1 MASNVQDILES
12 LQNFDTEQLNDLNAV
27 GSWPMAVKVIIW
39 TIVFVGSLVA
49 GYFVHVTNLQTELAT
64 AQKKEVQLRKEFEDK
79 YFEAAH
85 LGRALAKIDFDG
97 DGLEDILVSHLEGYR
112 KQQKEMEDS
121 FEAIL
126 RQLPGDTEIPGLIED
141 ITLVGLK
148 NGLSFQSID
157 LKAEVKHEFYVE
169 KPIQISVTG
178 SYHDLGS
185 FVSDV
190 ADLSR
195 IVTLHD
201 FEIRPAGNARLKQEA
216 GGLLSMNILAKT
228 YRYND
233 ERGG

>member
-1 MASNVQDILES
+1 MAMQDVIDS
-12 LQNFDTEQLNDLNAV
+12 LQNFDMEQLNDFNNV
-27 GSWPMAVKVIIW
+27 GSWPLAIKIIMW
-39 TIVFVGSLVA
+39 VLAFAGALA
-49 GYFVHVTNLQTELAT
+49 LGYFLHVTNLQNDLTRA
-64 AQKKEVQLRKEFEDK
+64 KGKEVELRKDYEK
-79 YFEAAH
+79 KAFEAAH
-85 LGRALAKIDFDG
+85 LEA
-97 DGLEDILVSHLEGYR
+97 YR

-126 RQLPGDTEIPGLIED
+126 RQLPSDTEIPGLIED

-148 NGLSFQSID
+148 NGLSFTSID
-157 LKAEVKHEFYVE
+157 LQPERQHEFYVE
-169 KPIQISVTG
+169 KPIKIVVTG

-201 FEIRPAGNARLKQEA
+201 FTISPEGRSKQNQESP
-216 GGLLSMNILAKT
+216 GGLLRMTITAKT

-233 ERGG
+233 ERA

>member
-1 MASNVQDILES
+1 MAGKVQDILES
-12 LQNFDTEQLNDLNAV
+12 LQSFDTDQLNDINAV

-39 TIVFVGSLVA
+39 AIVFIGALLA
-49 GYFVHVTNLQTELAT
+49 GYFVHVTNLQTELAS
-64 AQKKEVQLRKEFEDK
+64 AQAKEVQLRKDFEDK
-79 YFEAAH
+79 YFEAA
-85 LGRALAKIDFDG
+85 
-97 DGLEDILVSHLEGYR
+97 HLEGYR

-121 FEAIL
+121 FDAIL

-157 LKAEVKHEFYVE
+157 LKVEVKHEFYVE
-169 KPIQISVTG
+169 KPIQINVTG

-201 FEIRPAGNARLKQEA
+201 FEIRPVGNSRRKQE
-216 GGLLSMNILAKT
+216 GGGMLNMNILAKT

-233 ERGG
+233 ERG

>member
-1 MASNVQDILES
+1 MAGGIQDIIES
-12 LQNFDTEQLNDLNAV
+12 LQNFDTDQLNDLNAV

-39 TIVFVGSLVA
+39 TIVFAGALAA
-49 GYFVHVTNLQTELAT
+49 GYFVHITNLQSELAAT
-64 AQKKEVQLRKEFEDK
+64 QKQEVKLRQEFEDK
-79 YFEAAH
+79 FFEAAH
-85 LGRALAKIDFDG
+85 LD
-97 DGLEDILVSHLEGYR
+97 GYR
-112 KQQKEMEDS
+112 SQQKQMEES

-157 LKAEVKHEFYVE
+157 LKPEVKHEFYVE
-169 KPIQISVTG
+169 KPIQINVTG

-201 FEIRPAGNARLKQEA
+201 FEIEPAGGGRGGRGKQET
-216 GGLLSMNILAKT
+216 GGLLTMNILAKT

-233 ERGG
+233 ERS